1 MKQKN
6 LIDNYIFDY
15 IFNYIIDQICQVIY
29 INNNLIST
37 EIEITI

>member
-6 LIDNYIFDY
+6 LIDNYVFDY
-15 IFNYIIDQICQVIY
+15 IFNYIIDQICQVIF

-37 EIEITI
+37 EVAITI